1 MSRGVFLPSSAATI
15 ALFTNLLGFRTALL
29 AGRLEQAKDKVTNT
43 SLGFEGGLEPF
54 KNQTPPHPQVEVLSK
69 LIHGI
74 PTVFTVGLF
83 SLHSD
88 SFNRKN
94 VSFCSA
100 TLMRLQALEKKS
112 IIYS

>member
-1 MSRGVFLPSSAATI
+1 MSRGVFLRSSAATI

-29 AGRLEQAKDKVTNT
+29 AGRLEQAKDKVTIT
-43 SLGFEGGLEPF
+43 SLGVEGGLEPF
-54 KNQTPPHPQVEVLSK
+54 KHQTVEVLSK

>member
-1 MSRGVFLPSSAATI
+1 MSRGVFLRSSAATI

-29 AGRLEQAKDKVTNT
+29 AGRLEQAKGKVTIT
-43 SLGFEGGLEPF
+43 GLGVEGGLEPF
-54 KNQTPPHPQVEVLSK
+54 KNQTPPHPLVEVLSK